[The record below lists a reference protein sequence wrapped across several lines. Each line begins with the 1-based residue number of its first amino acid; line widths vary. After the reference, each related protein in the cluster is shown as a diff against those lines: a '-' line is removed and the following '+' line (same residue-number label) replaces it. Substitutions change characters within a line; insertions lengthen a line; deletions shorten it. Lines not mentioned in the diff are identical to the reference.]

1 MSEVTNVETDA
12 QVLRMSDLERLSGIP
27 RHTIH
32 QYIRRGLLPPPVKT
46 GKTSAYYNE
55 IHLEGLKKIREIK
68 GGSRLPLS
76 YLKRLLDESGAENGK
91 GEETA
96 IVQGEHNHREDEK
109 EKKRRRIRE
118 AALELFVRKG
128 YGGTKIKDI
137 TSRAGVSVGTFYL
150 YYRDKKELFM
160 DAVDELIQS
169 VVHAIEKEASRDG
182 DPFRKAIRTARFY
195 LDNYSKFSVI
205 INQLRGMMVTENP
218 DAYHKYIALH
228 KRIADPVVRE
238 LRNAAKRGLIR
249 DLDPELLARA
259 VMGIVEFTA
268 IFLTFDRRYDSGEAV
283 AFIVDLLKNGL
294 RVSKE

>member
-1 MSEVTNVETDA
+1 MKTDTK
-12 QVLRMSDLERLSGIP
+12 VLRISDLERLSGVP

-32 QYIRRGLLPPPVKT
+32 QYIRHGLLPQPVKT

-55 IHLEGLKKIREIK
+55 AHLEGLKTIQEIK
-68 GGSRLPLS
+68 GGLRLPLP
-76 YLKRLLDESGAENGK
+76 YLKRLLEERGSRSGER
-91 GEETA
+91 EEVRT
-96 IVQGEHNHREDEK
+96 GPREEDLGMEV
-109 EKKRRRIRE
+109 KKRRRREIRE

-128 YGGTKIKDI
+128 YDGTKIQDI
-137 TSRAGVSVGTFYL
+137 ASRAGVSVGTFYL

-160 DAVDELIQS
+160 DAVDALIQN
-169 VVHAIEKEASRDG
+169 VVETLEEAVSQDS

-195 LDNYSKFSVI
+195 LDNYSWFSVI

-218 DAYHKYIALH
+218 DACRKYVSLH
-228 KRIADPVVRE
+228 KRIADPIVRE

-268 IFLTFDRRYDSGEAV
+268 IFLSYDDRYDSGEAV
-283 AFIVDLLKNGL
+283 AFIVDLLMNGL
-294 RVSKE
+294 KISRK